1 MCISSGFMSV
11 EYLILRCGYLIAYM
25 KPTFCRRLLT
35 VVFSGFFLVV
45 WYSCG
50 LVHSFESKL
59 TDTHVW
65 SEDDRDGIDISNL

>member
-45 WYSCG
+45 WYCCW
-50 LVHSFESKL
+50 LIHCFECEL
-59 TDTHVW
+59 TQAHVW
-65 SEDDRDGIDISNL
+65 SQYDWYRVDVSDF